1 MALTPNQ
8 IKQMKADLQEVNKLY
23 TKLGKTKIDI
33 NFSKDKLNL
42 TDVKLLSEYL
52 KEAKVAAID
61 LEDGFGGIEES
72 IKNIVREWKPGFAD
86 PVKEATKSMGKLRGL
101 AQKLSDDVNRIT
113 RLSEKQLETIEK
125 QAKAEEARLNAL
137 IRELEAK
144 KSLSGEEQTIL
155 NNLKKGEKVQDD
167 ILKKVALRREE
178 EAKITE
184 LTGMTGKALKG
195 ASGILKKI
203 GINIGSETFDK
214 LSQGARDYAEEL
226 KNANKDLPKDLQLD
240 EAQIQAKVM
249 GDTLEKSAVAFKKE
263 ILLAL
268 DVAIFNTLKKG
279 IKEFGEG
286 RAGLSKTFG
295 LGRDDAN
302 NIADGMF
309 RAARAAGNSN
319 VSMRDNIKSLQE
331 FNSLIGGSI
340 RLSEDQ
346 LTMQSLLS
354 DELGLT
360 SKQAGNFIKM
370 SLASGKNAKDLTNE
384 LRGQIKILNIREG
397 GLVNE
402 QAVFAKIGD
411 ASALTKMNLKAQ
423 GISLAD
429 AAFQAQKMGME
440 LGDMEGTK
448 SSLLD
453 FESSIQ
459 NEMKAELL
467 MGRQLN
473 LEDARRAAL
482 MNDEVGLMKAIS
494 REMGTAKE
502 FGEMN
507 YKAQE
512 AFAQTL
518 GKSREEVAKILET
531 NELLTGEAK
540 SLTQASEMYNEAI
553 KDGKITDEERRA
565 IGKDALIDQL
575 SAQANADRF
584 AKSMERLRD
593 QLTPIITKFSD
604 LLDKL
609 LDGVEYISEFEFA
622 LTSIGKLMA
631 GIAGIRIWARLKAGI
646 GIITKAL
653 GGIKSLVKQ
662 VDKVSPGGSTK
673 EISKQA
679 TKSGGG
685 GVMGFLKGVGGN
697 IMDKASSAYSGA
709 KGLVGK
715 GINFVKGKIP
725 DLSKLTK
732 FFSGSNLL
740 KTLGKFG
747 KRIPVIG
754 AFLEG
759 IFANSDIQSSIAS
772 GEPDG
777 VINQMI
783 GKRVISGI
791 GSVIGSAG
799 GAALGSFLGPIGTIA
814 GGIGGDFLG
823 RYVGGILADNMSSM
837 TPQVGGFVRK
847 NFYGGGKTEM
857 ATGGFATNGPV
868 DAIVGEA
875 GGEAVIPLTQFYAK
889 IDELIFAVKQGQ
901 IIQMD
906 GNKVGQSIALATSN
920 LG

>member
-1 MALTPNQ
+1 MPLNPKQ
-8 IKQMKADLQEVNKLY
+8 LQQMKADLKEVNRLY
-23 TKLGKTKIDI
+23 AKLGKTKIDI
-33 NFSKDKLNL
+33 DFSKDKLNL
-42 TDVKLLSEYL
+42 TDVKLLSQYL

-113 RLSEKQLETIEK
+113 RLSEKQLEQIEK
-125 QAKAEEARLNAL
+125 QAKAEEVRLRKIKL
-137 IRELEAK
+137 ELEAK
-144 KSLSGEEQTIL
+144 KELSDEEKTIL
-155 NNLKKGEKVQDD
+155 ANLKSEFKVQDE
-167 ILKKVALRREE
+167 ILKKVAKRRKDEKE
-178 EAKITE
+178 ITE
-184 LTGMTGKALKG
+184 LTGMTGKALDG

-203 GINIGSETFDK
+203 GINIGSDTFKK
-214 LSQGARDYAEEL
+214 LNEGARDYAEEL
-226 KNANKDLPKDLQLD
+226 KNAKPGEDGYGLD

-263 ILLAL
+263 LLLAL

-309 RAARAAGNSN
+309 RAARAAGDSN
-319 VSMRDNIKSLQE
+319 VSMRDNIKSIQE
-331 FNSLIGGSI
+331 FNNLIGGSI

-346 LTMQSLLS
+346 LTIQSLLS

-360 SKQAGNFIKM
+360 SKQAGNFVKM
-370 SLASGKNAKDLTNE
+370 SLMSGKNAKDLTNE

-402 QAVFAKIGD
+402 QAAFAQIGD

-502 FGEMN
+502 FSEMN

-512 AFAQTL
+512 AFAVSI
-518 GKSREEVAKILET
+518 GKTREEVAKILET

-565 IGKDALIDQL
+565 IGKDALVDQL

-609 LDGVEYISEFEFA
+609 LDGVEYITEFEFS

-631 GIAGIRIWARLKAGI
+631 GIAGIRIWARLKGGI
-646 GIITKAL
+646 AIISKAL
-653 GGIKSLVKQ
+653 GGIKSLVTQ
-662 VDKVSPGGSTK
+662 VDKVKGAGKDTIKST
-673 EISKQA
+673 SKTA
-679 TKSGGG
+679 ASG
-685 GVMGFLKGVGGN
+685 GVMGFLKGVGGKA
-697 IMDKASSAYSGA
+697 MDKLSGA
-709 KGLVGK
+709 YQGAKNVVGK
-715 GINFVKGKIP
+715 GVDFVKGKIP
-725 DLSKLTK
+725 DFSKITK
-732 FFSGSNLL
+732 FFSSSNLL

-772 GEPDG
+772 GESDG

-783 GKRVISGI
+783 GKRVVSGI

-799 GAALGSFLGPIGTIA
+799 GAALGSLLGPAGTFL

-823 RYVGGILADNMSSM
+823 RYLGGLIADNATNM
-837 TPQVGGFVRK
+837 TPQIGGFVRK
-847 NFYGGGKTEM
+847 NFYGGGGKTEM